1 MKKTILAFTL
11 VLAVA
16 CSLHAQYSQ
25 MVNEHGTI
33 NVNGDA
39 VVKVQPDQIIIS
51 FGIETWNIDIM
62 AAKEENNIIMKKAIA
77 VIKES
82 GIPEKDIQTD
92 YLSIEPRY
100 NDNYNKKDF
109 IGYFVRNTFIVTL
122 KETSKVEDLVTKVL
136 QSGVNYIHGIQFQ
149 TSEFKKYRKQA
160 RELAL
165 LAAKEKAEKMAGAL
179 GQTVGAP
186 MMINE
191 GYGGGGSWYYSSWT
205 GWGYGNGY
213 GANVMSQNISQNVSG
228 NSTEILETIALGKIS
243 IQASVSV
250 TFELK

>member
-1 MKKTILAFTL
+1 MNDK
-11 VLAVA
+11 
-16 CSLHAQYSQ
+16 
-25 MVNEHGTI
+25 NGTI
-33 NVNGDA
+33 IVNGDA

-62 AAKEENNIIMKKAIA
+62 TAKTENNNIMKKAIS

-82 GIPEKDIQTD
+82 GVEEKDIQTD
-92 YLSIEPRY
+92 FLSIEPRY

-122 KETSKVEDLVTKVL
+122 KETSKVEDLVTSVI
-136 QSGVNYIHGIQFQ
+136 QNGVNYIHGIQFQ
-149 TSEFKKYRKQA
+149 STEFKKYREQA

-165 LAAKEKAEKMAGAL
+165 NAAKEKAIKMAGAL
-179 GQTVGAP
+179 GQTVGDP
-186 MMINE
+186 LMISE
-191 GYGGGGSWYYSSWT
+191 GYGGGASWYYSSWT
-205 GWGYGNGY
+205 GWGYGSGSNY
-213 GANVMSQNISQNVSG
+213 MNQNISQNVSG
-228 NSTEILETIALGKIS
+228 SSTEILETIALGKIS

>member
-1 MKKTILAFTL
+1 MKKTILAFIL
-11 VLAVA
+11 VLVVV
-16 CSLHAQYSQ
+16 CFNHAQYSE

-62 AAKEENNIIMKKAIA
+62 TAKDENNLIMKKAIA

-109 IGYFVRNTFIVTL
+109 IGYFVRNTFVVTL
-122 KETSKVEDLVTKVL
+122 KETSKVEDIVTKVL
-136 QSGVNYIHGIQFQ
+136 QGGVNYIHGIQFQ
-149 TSEFKKYRKQA
+149 TSEFKKYREQA

-179 GQTVGAP
+179 GQSVGAP

-205 GWGYGNGY
+205 GWGYGYGY
-213 GANVMSQNISQNVSG
+213 GANVMSQNISQNASG

-250 TFELK
+250 TFKLK